1 MDSKVRYQ
9 EMVEKLKAS
18 GCRLTPQRLALVRLL
33 SKTDS
38 HPSARQLHEE
48 LKQNLPTT
56 SLATVYKTLNVL
68 KDLGEV
74 TEMGF
79 SDDDNRYDAAKPYPH
94 PHLICVQCRKIIDAD
109 AEPASDLARQ
119 LAATSGYRI
128 MSHRMEFYCLCPDC
142 QGEDGSNL
150 LSQEDQPNTKTELH
164 G

>member
-9 EMVEKLKAS
+9 EMVEKLKGS

-33 SKTDS
+33 SETEN

-79 SDDDNRYDAAKPYPH
+79 SDDDNRYDAVSPHPH

-109 AEPASDLARQ
+109 VEPASELPRQ
-119 LAATSGYRI
+119 LAATSGWQI
-128 MSHRMEFYCLCPDC
+128 LSHRMEFYGLCPDC
-142 QGEDGSNL
+142 QGKGGSNL
-150 LSQEDQPNTKTELH
+150 LSQEDQPDTETEPH

>member
-1 MDSKVRYQ
+1 VDSRGRYQ
-9 EMVEKLKAS
+9 EIVEKLKGS

-33 SKTDS
+33 SETDE

-48 LKQNLPTT
+48 LRQHFPTT

-79 SDDDNRYDAAKPYPH
+79 SDDDNRYDAVSPHPH

-109 AEPASDLARQ
+109 AEPASELARQ

-128 MSHRMEFYCLCPDC
+128 MSHRMEFYGLCPDC
-142 QGEDGSNL
+142 RREDGSNL
-150 LSQEDQPNTKTELH
+150 LSQEDQLSTETAPQ